1 MHVDLVL
8 EADGGLLI
16 DMIGTLRCASIV
28 ANSPLFPRTL
38 PVVRTVEAAADPFS
52 LGTRAGCTAAA
63 RTRSLIAAAAGT
75 ALLGSSPRS
84 RVALPLR

>member
-52 LGTRAGCTAAA
+52 LGTRAA

-84 RVALPLR
+84 RIALPLR